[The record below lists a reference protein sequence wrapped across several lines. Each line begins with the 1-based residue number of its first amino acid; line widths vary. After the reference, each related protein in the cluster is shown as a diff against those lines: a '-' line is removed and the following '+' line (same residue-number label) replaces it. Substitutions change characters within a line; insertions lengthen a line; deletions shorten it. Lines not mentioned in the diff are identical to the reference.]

1 MLIVESDK
9 LELRIHK
16 QAIDFFFYI
25 FFFVYHDDNVDRN
38 LKGRAW
44 MHLYF

>member
-16 QAIDFFFYI
+16 QAIDFFFA
-25 FFFVYHDDNVDRN
+25 YHDDNVDRN

>member
-16 QAIDFFFYI
+16 QAIDFFL
-25 FFFVYHDDNVDRN
+25 FFIFVYHDDNVDRN